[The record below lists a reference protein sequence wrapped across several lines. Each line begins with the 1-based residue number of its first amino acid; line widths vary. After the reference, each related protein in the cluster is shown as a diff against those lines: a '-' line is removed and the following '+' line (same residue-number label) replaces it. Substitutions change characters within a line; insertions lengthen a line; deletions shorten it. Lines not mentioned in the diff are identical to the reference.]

1 MTARISKPGLD
12 LGIVARDPE
21 ACIAFYRDVIGLEDL
36 GDFPMPG
43 GTMRRLSCGD
53 SVVKIVALRTPPEAS
68 APPGGLRGGTG
79 YRYWTLTVEN
89 LDEVVS
95 ACEQA
100 GRPVVVPP
108 TQLAPGLTIAMV
120 EDPDGNWL
128 ELLSTA

>member
-1 MTARISKPGLD
+1 MTAQITKNALD
-12 LGIVARDPE
+12 LGIVARDPQ
-21 ACIAFYRDVIGLEDL
+21 ACLAFYRDVIGLADL
-36 GDFPMPG
+36 GEMPMPG
-43 GTMRRLSCGD
+43 GTMHRLGCGD
-53 SVVKIVALRTPPEAS
+53 SQLKIVALRTPPEAT

-79 YRYWTLTVEN
+79 YRYFTITVAN
-89 LDEVVS
+89 LAEVVQ

-108 TQLAPGLTIAMV
+108 TELAPGITIAMI